1 MGRYLAANPQPND
14 ELNKDSHTIL
24 SHLGVSG
31 DFMFLAN
38 DYDYA
43 GYATATVWV
52 IEVSAS
58 TRTYRLPVRG
68 HPGGVGEAW
77 VDVIMRAQTSG
88 LHRRPTRRHDPR

>member
-31 DFMFLAN
+31 DCMFLAN

-52 IEVSAS
+52 IEVLPQPAHIGCRFADTLEGSVRPGS
-58 TRTYRLPVRG
+58 T
-68 HPGGVGEAW
+68 
-77 VDVIMRAQTSG
+77 
-88 LHRRPTRRHDPR
+88 